1 MFSVLNSF
9 IDGFFAIDI
18 IMNFFTTYFHPTTG
32 EEITEKKE
40 IAINYLKGMFILD
53 LLSTIPLDL
62 LASTFYEQKGMQT
75 DDM

>member
-1 MFSVLNSF
+1 MFSVLNCF

-18 IMNFFTTYFHPTTG
+18 IINFFTTYFHPTTG

-62 LASTFYEQKGMQT
+62 LASAFYEQKGMQT

>member
-18 IMNFFTTYFHPTTG
+18 IINFFTTYFHPTTG

-62 LASTFYEQKGMQT
+62 LASAFYEQKGMQT